1 MKEKSVGMKEHRC
14 PRCGRPTPFEGNP
27 YRPFCSRRCKMADL
41 DAWFRGEYKISSP
54 IGSGDTDYTEQY
66 KKNY

>member
-1 MKEKSVGMKEHRC
+1 
-14 PRCGRPTPFEGNP
+14 
-27 YRPFCSRRCKMADL
+27 MADL